1 VAFRRVALVGLLGF
15 SFAGV
20 AHGAVPSVG
29 TIMAACPTAAEIA
42 AVNSDLRV
50 TFEGDPTAGTLAC
63 RASSGSQDLS
73 PLQERVYQALL
84 AMKAMQFAVPL
95 PWTALP
101 LYAWFVHAI
110 DGVRFRNDISLSY
123 CCDPP
128 GVIDIQTQNLSAVQT
143 GAGVGALI
151 AGLAHEARHNEIG
164 GHTCGTNDATFD
176 EDGAWAI
183 ETYTL
188 LWEAMYTGPFL
199 NVSAPY
205 PAYARE
211 ADYYLAQSLLSTR
224 FCSIPQADLSV
235 AASATPAQVRRGE
248 PVTYSI
254 TVSNAGPGVP
264 SQTWVALELPKYAT
278 FRSASAG
285 CIDVASAQV
294 TCAVGSLAAGA
305 TANIQ
310 VVLTASGPVG
320 SEIETRR
327 TPFADGI
334 HVVGIASDTQL
345 GNNKTDA
352 TVAIVDTATASLS
365 GGPLTV
371 GPAHAGSVFTVSF
384 IVRDGVGRLLGTAAR
399 ITCDLTL
406 GPRTLPWIPRAGNP
420 ERCTWPLPRSVQRN
434 VLHGDIVVTLNSVS
448 IRRSFSVRV
457 H

>member
-1 VAFRRVALVGLLGF
+1 MNACGPFRRVALVGLLGL

-20 AHGAVPSVG
+20 AHGAAPGVG
-29 TIMAACPTAAEIA
+29 SIIAACPTAAEVA

-50 TFEGDPTAGTLAC
+50 TFEGDPTAGRLAC
-63 RASSGSQDLS
+63 RASSGSEDLS

-95 PWTALP
+95 PWTAQP

-110 DGVRFRNDISLSY
+110 DGLRFRNDIPLSF

-128 GVIDIQTQNLSAVQT
+128 GVVDISTKNFSAV
-143 GAGVGALI
+143 GGDLVAP
-151 AGLAHEARHNEIG
+151 LAHEARHNEIG

-211 ADYYLAQSLLSTR
+211 ADYYLSQNLLSTR
-224 FCSIPQADLSV
+224 FCSMPQADLSV

-320 SEIETRR
+320 SEIETRWS
-327 TPFADGI
+327 PFSDGI
-334 HVVGIASDTQL
+334 HVMGIASDTHL

-352 TVAIVDTATASLS
+352 TVAIVDAATASLS

-371 GPAHAGSVFTVSF
+371 GPAHAGSLFTVSF
-384 IVRDGVGRLLGTAAR
+384 FVRDGIGRLLGTAAR
-399 ITCDLTL
+399 ITCDLTV
-406 GPRTLPWIPRAGNP
+406 GPRTLSWIPRAGNP
-420 ERCTWPLPRSVQRN
+420 ERCTWPLLPRSVQRN
-434 VLHGDIVVTLNSVS
+434 VLHGDIVVRLNSVS